1 MKNENLISF
10 ENESRELE
18 KIFDILKANRILSEA
33 SLLGLIVL
41 LLIQREK
48 CFWSI
53 R

>member
-33 SLLGLIVL
+33 SLLQLKKNERL
-41 LLIQREK
+41 LQ
-48 CFWSI
+48 
-53 R
+53 